1 MAGGEQILA
10 IDNGTQ
16 SLRALIFDLRGNL
29 IAKERVAFKP
39 YEAPHPGWAEQDVAV
54 YWSALETAC
63 GKLWQRSEVDRSAL
77 AGVAVT
83 TQRGTV
89 VNLDS
94 AGRPLRSAIL
104 WLDQRV
110 SQGQPPIGGLW
121 GLLFAVAGLRDTIAY
136 LQANAESNW
145 LKQHQPEIW
154 RKTDKFVLL
163 SGYLNYRLTGRYVD
177 SVGCQVGYL
186 PFDYKKLDWAGG
198 RDWKW
203 RALGISP
210 EQLTDLATPG
220 TTIGQVTAEAAAAT
234 GIPTG
239 LPVIAAAADKAC
251 EVLGAGSLT
260 PDVGCLSYGT
270 TATINTTSTTYVEPI
285 PFIPPYPAGVPGC
298 YSPEIQIFRGYWMVE
313 WFKQEF
319 GHKEMM
325 EAGHMGIP
333 PEQLLETLI
342 KDIPAGAEGLML
354 QPYWTP
360 GIKLPGPEAKGGV
373 IGFTESHTR
382 GHLYRAI
389 LEGLAY
395 ALREGK
401 ERVARRAKQPIT
413 SLRVSGGGSQSD
425 TALQI
430 TADVFG
436 LPTARPHT
444 YETSGLGAAMIA
456 AVGLGLHPDF
466 STAVDEMT
474 HLGRVFDPVP
484 ANCDR
489 YDALYRE
496 VYLKMYRRLQPLY
509 KSLQAIVGR

>member
-1 MAGGEQILA
+1 MHRGEQLLA

-16 SLRALIFDLRGNL
+16 SLRALIFDLRGQL
-29 IAKERVAFKP
+29 IAKVRVPFKP
-39 YEAPHPGWAEQDVAV
+39 YESPEAGWAEQDVAV
-54 YWSALETAC
+54 YWSALVTAC
-63 GKLWQRSEVDRSAL
+63 QKLWREPGVRKDAL
-77 AGVAVT
+77 AGVSVT

-89 VNLDS
+89 VNLDA
-94 AGRPLRSAIL
+94 AGNPLRPAIL

-110 SQGQPPIGGLW
+110 TRGQPPIGGAW
-121 GLLFAVAGLRDTIAY
+121 GWLFRLAGLRHTIAY

-145 LKQHQPEIW
+145 LIRHQPDVW

-163 SGYLNYRLTGRYVD
+163 SGFLNYRLTGRHVD
-177 SVGCQVGYL
+177 SIGSQVGYI
-186 PFDYKKLDWAGG
+186 PFDYKKLRWAGA

-203 RALGISP
+203 QALGIAP
-210 EQLTDLATPG
+210 EQLNELVTPG
-220 TTIGQVTAEAAAAT
+220 TVMGEITAAAAEET
-234 GIPTG
+234 GIPAG

-260 PDVGCLSYGT
+260 PEIGCLSYGT
-270 TATINTTSTTYVEPI
+270 TATINTTNAAYVEPI

-319 GHKEMM
+319 GHKEMV

-333 PEQLLETLI
+333 PEQLLEALI
-342 KDIPAGAEGLML
+342 KDIPAGSEGLML

-373 IGFTESHTR
+373 VGFTESHTR

-401 ERVARRAKQPIT
+401 ERVARRSRQPIT
-413 SLRVSGGGSQSD
+413 AIRVSGGGSQSD

-456 AVGLGLHPDF
+456 AVGLGLHADF
-466 STAVDEMT
+466 PTAVREMT
-474 HLGRVFDPVP
+474 HLGRVFEPVE
-484 ANCDR
+484 ADRQR

-496 VYLKMYRRLQPLY
+496 VYLKMYDRLRPLY
-509 KSLQAIVGR
+509 KSLQRVMGR